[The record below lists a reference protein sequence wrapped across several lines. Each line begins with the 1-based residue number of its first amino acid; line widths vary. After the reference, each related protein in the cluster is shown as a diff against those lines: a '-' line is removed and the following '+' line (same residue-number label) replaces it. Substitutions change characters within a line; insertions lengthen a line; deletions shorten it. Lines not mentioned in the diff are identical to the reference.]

1 MRNIDTI
8 RGLKD
13 LFVSAVNGGTTTVEE
28 FHAAIARRP
37 FQAPEQAQPAQ
48 EHPLRAALTTLGK
61 AE

>member
-28 FHAAIARRP
+28 FMPRSPGVLSRP
-37 FQAPEQAQPAQ
+37 PNRPSRPKNIRCAP
-48 EHPLRAALTTLGK
+48 R
-61 AE
+61 